1 MCSSPA
7 VDAASASL
15 VDSAR
20 SPSDAASK
28 ASLEFN
34 SLEAAAPR
42 VDGECLTCLICERAR
57 AWDCAM
63 SPTSAAWR
71 ASDVAVC
78 ERTLQKTVSRSET
91 SPCYPYL
98 VVPNKLMHL
107 CHQNNEQGP
116 GLHIG
121 RPLVSNEF
129 LSKTAAKLGG
139 SLTTVYVFLLSIGAS
154 STVMVDSDSS
164 GSARAHRGAGRDHS
178 RRDAR
183 RQREL
188 RLPWQK

>member
-1 MCSSPA
+1 MCSSA
-7 VDAASASL
+7 AASASPF
-15 VDSAR
+15 DSAR

-28 ASLEFN
+28 DSLEFN
-34 SLEAAAPR
+34 SLEAAPR

-63 SPTSAAWR
+63 SSPTSAAWR

-121 RPLVSNEF
+121 RTLVSNEF